1 MTNDMLPGGEWRVKE
16 VKIGE
21 REYMREPLPAP
32 FPYFGGKVTIAP
44 LVWDALGNVQPN
56 HLYYGDNL
64 TIMKNIPTGSV
75 DLIYLD
81 PPFNSQR
88 NYNLIYQKLTGQPVP
103 EQEEAFCDAW
113 EMDPEKEEMVRRMPI
128 VFREY
133 GANEGLIE
141 FWRAWIGA
149 LRNTQPR
156 LLAYLVYMSY
166 RLFEMCRILKQ
177 TGSIYLHCDPTASH
191 YIKVI
196 MDGIFGHDNFRNEI
210 IWQRRYGTFSTVHQ
224 SNKFGASTDTLLFYV
239 KGHGTPFH
247 PQYSFDD
254 PKYQQYV
261 QKTFRYVDEKGR
273 RYRIADL
280 ANPAPRPNLMYD
292 YKGYKPPKNGWAI
305 SRSKMEQWDK
315 EGRLHFPKNPD
326 GRIQRKRFLD
336 ELRGKPVQN
345 LWADINMISSRSS
358 ERLGYPTQKPIA
370 LLQRVISASSKPGD
384 VVFDPFC
391 GCGTAVFAA
400 HLLGRRWIGCDI
412 AILSV
417 KIVRDVLF
425 KRYGL
430 KEGEHYQV
438 SGVPLSVEGAEDLF
452 DRDPRQFQHWSVE
465 LAGGFATAKYSG
477 DRGVDGRIYFETRDG
492 LKSMVLS
499 VKGGRTL
506 TPAFMRDLRG
516 TYEAESDA
524 ELGGFICLAQP
535 TKGMHDVEAQA
546 GTWHYLGKDYHRLQ
560 IRTVEELLQGKG
572 FDTPSRVQ
580 TLDWTKQVPLPI

>member
-1 MTNDMLPGGEWRVKE
+1 MNQSDLGLEIPQ
-16 VKIGE
+16 
-21 REYMREPLPAP
+21 P
-32 FPYFGGKVTIAP
+32 FRS
-44 LVWDALGNVQPN
+44 N

-128 VFREY
+128 VFRDY
-133 GANEGLIE
+133 GADEGLIE

-166 RLFEMCRILKQ
+166 RLFEMRRILKQ

-196 MDGIFGHDNFRNEI
+196 MDGIFGHQNFRNDVV
-210 IWQRRYGTFSTVHQ
+210 WQRT
-224 SNKFGASTDTLLFYV
+224 GAHSSAKRWGPNFDTLLFYTKTDQYTWNRPMRPQSESYV
-239 KGHGTPFH
+239 RSHYTMKDSLFGERGPFQPSDLTAAGTRQGSSGQPWHGFDPNGKGTHWKFSSANLERLDQEQRIYWPPSGGWP
-247 PQYSFDD
+247 
-254 PKYQQYV
+254 
-261 QKTFRYVDEKGR
+261 RYK
-273 RYRIADL
+273 RYLKEVSR
-280 ANPAPRPNLMYD
+280 
-292 YKGYKPPKNGWAI
+292 GYPMQAIWTDIPP
-305 SRSKMEQWDK
+305 
-315 EGRLHFPKNPD
+315 
-326 GRIQRKRFLD
+326 
-336 ELRGKPVQN
+336 
-345 LWADINMISSRSS
+345 INSQAK
-358 ERLGYPTQKPIA
+358 ERLGYPTQKPQT
-370 LLQRVISASSKPGD
+370 LLQRIISASSNEGD
-384 VVFDPFC
+384 VIFDPFC
-391 GCGTAVFAA
+391 GCGTAVYAA
-400 HLLGRRWIGCDI
+400 HLLGRRWLGCDI

-430 KEGEHYQV
+430 KEGDHYQV
-438 SGVPLSVEGAEDLF
+438 SGVPLSVEGATDLF
-452 DRDPRQFQHWSVE
+452 DRDPRQFQHWAVE

-477 DRGVDGRIYFETRDG
+477 DRGVDGRIYFETKGG

-506 TPAFMRDLRG
+506 TPAFVRDLRG
-516 TYEAESDA
+516 TMENETDA
-524 ELGGFICLAQP
+524 EVGGFICLSKP
-535 TKGMHDVEAQA
+535 TKGMREVESQA
-546 GTWHYLGKDYHRLQ
+546 GMWTYLGKDYRRLQ
-560 IRTVEELLQGKG
+560 IRTVEDLLQGRG
-572 FDTPSRVQ
+572 FDTPSRVE

>member
-1 MTNDMLPGGEWRVKE
+1 MTQTNQT
-16 VKIGE
+16 
-21 REYMREPLPAP
+21 PLGLEIPP
-32 FPYFGGKVTIAP
+32 PIRSNY
-44 LVWDALGNVQPN
+44 
-56 HLYYGDNL
+56 LYYGDNL

-88 NYNLIYQKLTGQPVP
+88 NYNLIYHKLTGQPVP

-133 GANEGLIE
+133 GADDGLIE

-149 LRNTQPR
+149 LRHTQPR

-166 RLFEMCRILKQ
+166 RLFEMRRILKQ

-196 MDGIFGHDNFRNEI
+196 MDGIFGHQNFRNEAV
-210 IWQRRYGTFSTVHQ
+210 WQRTSAHSSARRFGPNYDTILFYSKSDSYTWSHPKVPHDASYVERYYRYKDEHG
-224 SNKFGASTDTLLFYV
+224 KFRLSDLTAAGIRNGASGEAWRGVNPTAIGRHWAVPREALEESCKTLSSQDKLELLDV
-239 KGHGTPFH
+239 A
-247 PQYSFDD
+247 
-254 PKYQQYV
+254 
-261 QKTFRYVDEKGR
+261 GR
-273 RYRIADL
+273 IYW
-280 ANPAPRPNLMYD
+280 P
-292 YKGYKPPKNGWAI
+292 
-305 SRSKMEQWDK
+305 
-315 EGRLHFPKNPD
+315 PD
-326 GRIQRKRFLD
+326 GVVPSYKRYWDEVKDGQPIQAI
-336 ELRGKPVQN
+336 
-345 LWADINMISSRSS
+345 WSDIRPIGAHAR

-370 LLQRVISASSKPGD
+370 LLQRVVEASSNPGD

-391 GCGTAVFAA
+391 GCGTAIYAA

-452 DRDPRQFQHWSVE
+452 DHDPRQFQHWSVE
-465 LAGGFATAKYSG
+465 LAGGFATAKFSG

-506 TPAFMRDLRG
+506 TPAFIRELRG
-516 TYEAESDA
+516 TYETENDA
-524 ELGGFICLAQP
+524 ELGGFICLAHP
-535 TKGMHDVEAQA
+535 TKGMRDAEAQA
-546 GTWHYLGKDYHRLQ
+546 GTWNYLGKEYHRLQ
-560 IRTVEELLQGKG
+560 ILTVEDLLAGKG

-580 TLDWTKQVPLPI
+580 TLDWTKQVPLAI